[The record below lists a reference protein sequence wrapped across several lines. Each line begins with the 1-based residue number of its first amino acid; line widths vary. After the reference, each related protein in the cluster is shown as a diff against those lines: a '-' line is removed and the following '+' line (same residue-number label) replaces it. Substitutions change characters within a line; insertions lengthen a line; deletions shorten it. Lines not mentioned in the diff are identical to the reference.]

1 MYLKYKNRDKDKDK
15 EILIMNATL
24 DSIIL
29 STNFDN
35 IKINKSD
42 FKKIIAYDDDNN
54 KSIIHILKD
63 KIKNHI
69 FGLEKLSIKHK
80 ETKQGIIKKIELGFN
95 AKILGTEYLQGLSK
109 KNIRQSLKELT
120 KKLKHSIKLKYKDI
134 LNKYRVGYCDF
145 TKNIKVF
152 DYSISEYLKAINY
165 HVITNRQLKDIKTT
179 FLNEGTLTFM
189 LSNSERFIIYDK
201 NKELQSMIDD
211 KKQGAFI
218 GAYPNLLKSSLNV
231 LRLET
236 RIIGNKRIA
245 KILNIQLKNDDDF
258 ITLNQVLNSNINI
271 AYDRLDK
278 YSNKKIKSDV
288 IDTNFYSINKL
299 KDFNKYFI
307 GKSLFETYNKDYNKL
322 KKDLISIYKNHNS
335 KNKTY
340 IFKIFYRYLDNIN
353 YYLCF
358 NELKENKI
366 NYTVLFNEIIEK
378 LKVA

>member
-134 LNKYRVGYCDF
+134 LNKYRVGYCNF
-145 TKNIKVF
+145 TKNIKTIE
-152 DYSISEYLKAINY
+152 DNLSKISN
-165 HVITNRQLKDIKTT
+165 
-179 FLNEGTLTFM
+179 GTLW
-189 LSNSERFIIYDK
+189 YKYK
-201 NKELQSMIDD
+201 NKID
-211 KKQGAFI
+211 
-218 GAYPNLLKSSLNV
+218 
-231 LRLET
+231 
-236 RIIGNKRIA
+236 
-245 KILNIQLKNDDDF
+245 
-258 ITLNQVLNSNINI
+258 
-271 AYDRLDK
+271 
-278 YSNKKIKSDV
+278 
-288 IDTNFYSINKL
+288 
-299 KDFNKYFI
+299 
-307 GKSLFETYNKDYNKL
+307 
-322 KKDLISIYKNHNS
+322 
-335 KNKTY
+335 
-340 IFKIFYRYLDNIN
+340 
-353 YYLCF
+353 
-358 NELKENKI
+358 
-366 NYTVLFNEIIEK
+366 
-378 LKVA
+378 